1 MEYIGPT
8 LIVLAILI
16 AVAVA
21 AVAFEPANPFAKWLQ
36 LAKHYA
42 TPRRPSA
49 VQYAEQKI
57 LFGGQ
62 KGRLTSLNE
71 FVRFD
76 VTIDDFGL
84 WLVCKGIETDEVP
97 LALKVPGT
105 HVRFHGQH
113 GRNYLFDLF
122 AEPPVRIAVHGE
134 LGEALQR
141 RCES

>member
-1 MEYIGPT
+1 MEYIGPI
-8 LIVLAILI
+8 LIVFAILI

-49 VQYAEQKI
+49 VQYADQKI
-57 LFGGQ
+57 QFGGQ
-62 KGRLTSLNE
+62 KARLTSLNE

-84 WLVCKGIETDEVP
+84 WVVCKGIETDEVP
-97 LALKVPGT
+97 LALKIPGT
-105 HVRFHGQH
+105 HVRFCGQH
-113 GRNYLFDLF
+113 GRNYLFDLY

-134 LGEALQR
+134 LGEELQR
-141 RCES
+141 RCRS